1 MRSTCNPSSSP
12 DWLVR
17 AISSLFE
24 RGDAL
29 APAHGLW
36 ATTSGPAPKEV
47 GARISRWAHTRTQSV
62 AETGVVEKGIAGP
75 RPSHISHPDAA
86 SPSAHD
92 PLQLLVLLQLG
103 LHLAQPLLDVVCLS
117 RLLAKNGVSS
127 ALSDPV
133 LMARGL

>member
-1 MRSTCNPSSSP
+1 MWGGPGSC
-12 DWLVR
+12 
-17 AISSLFE
+17 
-24 RGDAL
+24 
-29 APAHGLW
+29 HCLW

-127 ALSDPV
+127 ALNDPV